1 MAAGAALFALGGSK
15 SRLEKIKE
23 DIRRH
28 ETDLRRTEA
37 EVSLSVESIHELDRR
52 LEDIDKT
59 MAELSSEMIET
70 SGRMAAVQ
78 ADLAEAGAEL
88 AAREAE
94 LSRHVRVVYRLG
106 RYPAVRL
113 LVGADELGDFVRRLR
128 FTLALAREDRRL
140 ARAARRKREEIDR
153 DREALQREIDYLKA
167 LQDLKLEELRL
178 ARLRRERKQTILA
191 QARGQ
196 RDVLKNRLRDLKREQ
211 AELEKLVRKTSSGG
225 RAVPDTPQGR
235 TPELLRRHGKIRSPA
250 PGRLVRSFGRIKDE
264 RYGTFT
270 QNDGLDLEA
279 PLGAEVKAVLKGKV
293 VYADW
298 FRGYGKL
305 MIVDHGR
312 GFTSLYAHL
321 GEYAVRVGDSVGEGQ
336 TIGYVGDTGY
346 VAKPTLHFELRQD
359 GAAVNPEPWL
369 QR

>member
-1 MAAGAALFALGGSK
+1 MWLPTLAAGAALFALGGSK
-15 SRLEKIKE
+15 TQLEKIKE

-28 ETDLRRTEA
+28 QADLRRMET

-59 MAELSSEMIET
+59 MVELSSEMTET

-78 ADLAEAGAEL
+78 ADLAEAEAEL
-88 AAREAE
+88 AARETE
-94 LSRHVRVVYRLG
+94 L
-106 RYPAVRL
+106 ARL

-140 ARAARRKREEIDR
+140 ARAARRKREEIGR
-153 DREALQREIDYLKA
+153 DREALQREIDYLNA

-196 RDVLKNRLRDLKREQ
+196 RDVLKKRLRALKREK
-211 AELEKLVRKTSSGG
+211 AELEKLVRSRSSGG

-235 TPELLRRHGKIRSPA
+235 TPDLLRRHGKIRSPT
-250 PGRLVRSFGRIKDE
+250 PGRLVRSFGRIKDD

-279 PLGAEVKAVLKGKV
+279 PLGAEVKAVLKGKI

-321 GEYAVRVGDSVGEGQ
+321 GEYAVRVGESVGEGE

-369 QR
+369 RR